1 MRKPS
6 WLMALVAAMAFH
18 APTRAELLTPDAVP
32 AATLLLPY
40 FEVDLDGNSSS
51 AITTLFAINNASAA
65 PALAHVILWTD
76 LGVPTFTFDV
86 YLTGYDVQRLSLRD
100 VFVDGLLPLLPFALS
115 DGGAGN
121 TCEELNT
128 GQLTEEQLTH
138 IQAAHTGQASQTF
151 GNQCSGFPHGDKIAR
166 GYVTIDNVLEC
177 SSAIPGDEGYFDS
190 GGEGIASNFNQ
201 LWGDY
206 AIIDPGKDLAHGE
219 PLVHIEAVDVLV
231 ATGGAGAPAYTFYT
245 RLVGGTGADGREPLP
260 STWATR
266 YFHTFT
272 DLICGETPAA

>member
-65 PALAHVILWTD
+65 PALAHVVLWTD

-138 IQAAHTGQASQTF
+138 IQAAHTGQAPQTF
-151 GNQCSGFPHGDKIAR
+151 GNQCSAFP
-166 GYVTIDNVLEC
+166 T
-177 SSAIPGDEGYFDS
+177 
-190 GGEGIASNFNQ
+190 
-201 LWGDY
+201 
-206 AIIDPGKDLAHGE
+206 
-219 PLVHIEAVDVLV
+219 
-231 ATGGAGAPAYTFYT
+231 
-245 RLVGGTGADGREPLP
+245 
-260 STWATR
+260 ATR
-266 YFHTFT
+266 SPVVTLRSTTCWSVAVPFPVMRDTS
-272 DLICGETPAA
+272 TPAARVLRVTSTSYGATTPSSILGKTSPTASRSSISRQ